1 MKGLFPKIG
10 ELILGGAEAAKS
22 NSSTLLTGLAVG
34 GVILTAVLAAKA
46 VPRAKKAVEE
56 ERERRKE
63 KARRRAEKEQ
73 EVLDKDYDEV
83 YEREYV
89 ELDRRDIFKYS
100 IKYFVPAIVTGAL
113 TIGCIVGAQHINTAK
128 QAALAASYEIA
139 RNSFDTYR
147 EEVRESLD
155 RKKFEEIEER
165 YSKRRMEDA
174 LDNHPVTQKEFDLL
188 DVESGA
194 GIFVDPTTGHHF
206 VSTYEKVYNAVDDV
220 IDMLSYSGG
229 GYNFVSLP
237 TFLHMA
243 GDKSNDFPKCAEH
256 IGFMTGG
263 FDKAIDKQHFLKPQ
277 EGWHKGHQCTLIVMA
292 TDIALHEVFDRSF
305 TR

>member
-1 MKGLFPKIG
+1 MKGLLPKIG
-10 ELILGGAEAAKS
+10 ELVLGGVDAVKS
-22 NSSTLLTGLAVG
+22 DSSTLLTGLAVG

-46 VPRAKKAVEE
+46 VPRAKRAVEE

-73 EVLDKDYDEV
+73 EVLNKDYDEV
-83 YEREYV
+83 FRREYV
-89 ELDRRDIFKYS
+89 ELDRKDIFKHS
-100 IKYFVPAIVTGAL
+100 IKYFVPAIISGVI
-113 TIGCIVGAQHINTAK
+113 TIGCIVGAQHINTVK
-128 QAALAASYEIA
+128 QAALAASYEVI
-139 RNSFDTYR
+139 RNSFDDYR
-147 EEVRESLD
+147 YQVRESLD

-165 YSKRRMEDA
+165 YSKSRMDKA
-174 LDNHPVTQKEFDLL
+174 LDKYPVTNQEFDKL
-188 DVESGA
+188 DVEAGA
-194 GIFVDPTTGHHF
+194 AIFVDPTTGHHF
-206 VSTYEKVYNAVDDV
+206 VSTYEQVYNAVDDV

-229 GYNFVSLP
+229 GYDFVSLP

-263 FDKAIDKQHFLKPQ
+263 FDKAIDRKHFMKPQ
-277 EGWHKGHQCTLIVMA
+277 EGFHKGHTCTLVVMA